1 MSVCVGIQEHT
12 GYPRPVPRQ
21 YGTDRQQQQ
30 LKDEIPPW
38 LKMDTVVAVRNAH
51 SPDPVTGA
59 VKFIGHVDGW
69 DELVAGLELVSC
81 MCILYVLGIIIA
93 SGIDVHN
100 NSKFGELHVPCSSAI
115 WVPVAQWQEHLS
127 R

>member
-12 GYPRPVPRQ
+12 GYPQPVPRR

-30 LKDEIPPW
+30 LKDEIPCW

-51 SPDPVTGA
+51 SPNPVTGA
-59 VKFIGHVDGW
+59 VKFIGHVEGW

-81 MCILYVLGIIIA
+81 TCMCILR
-93 SGIDVHN
+93 GIDN
-100 NSKFGELHVPCSSAI
+100 FLELGG
-115 WVPVAQWQEHLS
+115 
-127 R
+127 